1 MAHKR
6 VCFRSEAREAILRGA
21 TALTDAVR
29 VTLGPK
35 SKCVLIEK
43 KWGTPLV
50 CNDGVT
56 IAKEF
61 ELENPEENLGAQMI
75 REAAVKTGD
84 AVGDGTSTS
93 TILAHA
99 IFAEGVRNV
108 TAGAS
113 AVDIKRGL
121 DRGLLIAVEAIKKIS
136 RPVVSKKEKQQIA
149 AISAHNDS
157 TIGELV
163 ADAMEKVGLEGA
175 ITVEEARTT
184 ETTQEVV
191 EGMQF
196 DRGYLSPYFVTN
208 PEKMEVVLDDALI
221 LLTEKKI
228 AHMNDLLP
236 LLEKVA
242 KSGRALLLV
251 AEDFEAEPLAT
262 LVVNKLRG
270 VLSCVAVK
278 APGFGDRRKAIL
290 QDMAILTGGQVI
302 SEELGLKLDKIELE
316 QLGGAKRVVVDKD
329 NTTIVGGRGKKANVE
344 ARCNELRRQIKETT
358 SDYDREK
365 LEERLAKLAGGVAV
379 IHVGAP
385 SEAEM
390 KNRKEAFDDAIS
402 ATKAAI
408 AEGIVPGGGLVSVA
422 RDRCARQG
430 NSKMRRRRANRAADP
445 ETRFGSSDATDCDQ
459 LRRGR
464 RRRDQQN
471 ARRQRQLRLRRRA
484 RHLCRSCRGGNH
496 RSDQSRACRFGERRL
511 GRQRSVTHRSYAHG
525 NPGNQRTSRHSDSDR
540 NGVARA
546 PRQDLGRKRQFV
558 QSGVS
563 LTRSSFSVKGNI
575 MKTIRNDDGSV
586 DGARVALLLGL
597 SVGLGIAVHE
607 FFFLVGGTIAVA
619 ALGVATAHAIQ
630 KHTEQ
635 TRPVC
640 QHH

>member
-1 MAHKR
+1 MAHKQ
-6 VCFRSEAREAILRGA
+6 VSFRAEAREKILRGA
-21 TALTDAVR
+21 TALADAVR

-61 ELENPEENLGAQMI
+61 NLEKPEENLGAQMI
-75 REAAVKTGD
+75 KEAAVKTGE

-93 TILAHA
+93 TILAQA

-121 DRGLLIAVEAIKKIS
+121 DRGLLVAVNAIKKIS

-149 AISAHNDS
+149 AISAHNDAAM
-157 TIGELV
+157 GELV
-163 ADAMEKVGLEGA
+163 ADAMEKVGPEGA

-184 ETTQEVV
+184 ETTLEVV

-208 PEKMEVVLDDALI
+208 PEKMEAALDDPLI

-228 AHMNDLLP
+228 AHLNDLVP

-242 KSGRALLLV
+242 KAGRALLLV
-251 AEDFEAEPLAT
+251 AEDFEGEPLAT

-278 APGFGDRRKAIL
+278 APGFGDRRKAML

-302 SEELGLKLDKIELE
+302 SEELGLKLDKIELD

-329 NTTIVGGRGKKANVE
+329 NTTLVGGRGKKTEVE
-344 ARCNELRRQIKETT
+344 ARCNELRRQIQETS

-390 KNRKEAFDDAIS
+390 KSRKEAFDDAIS

-408 AEGIVPGGGLVSVA
+408 AEGIVPGGGLVLLRAIDALDQEMAKCEGDERTGLVILKRALESPTRQIAINSAADDGVVINKMREGKGNFGFDAAQGVYVDLVETGIIDPTKVVRVGLENAVSVA
-422 RDRCARQG
+422 
-430 NSKMRRRRANRAADP
+430 
-445 ETRFGSSDATDCDQ
+445 
-459 LRRGR
+459 
-464 RRRDQQN
+464 
-471 ARRQRQLRLRRRA
+471 
-484 RHLCRSCRGGNH
+484 
-496 RSDQSRACRFGERRL
+496 
-511 GRQRSVTHRSYAHG
+511 SV
-525 NPGNQRTSRHSDSDR
+525 
-540 NGVARA
+540 
-546 PRQDLGRKRQFV
+546 
-558 QSGVS
+558 
-563 LTRSSFSVKGNI
+563 
-575 MKTIRNDDGSV
+575 
-586 DGARVALLLGL
+586 LLLTEATL
-597 SVGLGIAVHE
+597 TEVPEAKESRGIPSEAGME
-607 FFFLVGGTIAVA
+607 
-619 ALGVATAHAIQ
+619 
-630 KHTEQ
+630 
-635 TRPVC
+635 
-640 QHH
+640 